1 LADNERAS
9 EREQRLA
16 KLASALVHRFNNVLM
31 GIQPHVEVIKRIG
44 RDNDRILGSVT
55 QIESALR
62 RAKAVLNEVSRLAKP
77 LVLDLRPL
85 EADAWF
91 DSLRTSLQPF
101 ASAPVELTFAAP
113 PHLVLSAD
121 REQLTQA
128 IVNLVTNAVESMP
141 NGGTV
146 AVSAR
151 EAADGIELEIADTG
165 SGIAPEAIERVFEPM
180 YTTKRNSAGLGLP
193 IARQIVEAHGG
204 TLRIESTPGVG
215 TKVVVILPLPRAG
228 EGGA

>member
-1 LADNERAS
+1 S

-85 EADAWF
+85 EVDPWF

-101 ASAPVELTFAAP
+101 ASAPVELTFAAQP
-113 PHLVLSAD
+113 PHLMLSAD

-151 EAADGIELEIADTG
+151 EAADGIELEIADSG

-193 IARQIVEAHGG
+193 IVRQIVEAHGG
-204 TLRIESTPGVG
+204 TLHLESTPGVG